1 MIQHERRRRKSYVA
15 KPRYIYDI
23 ENYKPDEFPKTQ
35 YTQAEQ
41 QLIAELTKQGV
52 EYLTQIPFKRKE
64 EKTRED
70 EPKQYIADI
79 IIKNTKIILEVEG
92 SKSSSSDNP
101 DRDKY
106 FKEKGYQIIHIPN
119 ELALKQS
126 FVLATLIKALTN
138 ELIL

>member
-1 MIQHERRRRKSYVA
+1 MIKHEKRGRKSYVA
-15 KPRYIYDI
+15 KPRPTYNT
-23 ENYKPDEFPKTQ
+23 ENYKPDEFPITQ

-41 QLIAELTKQGV
+41 ALIGELTKQGV
-52 EYLTQIPFKRKE
+52 EYLTQIPFKRKDE
-64 EKTRED
+64 HTRKG

-79 IIKNTKIILEVEG
+79 IIKNTKIILEIEG

-101 DRDKY
+101 DRDEY

-126 FVLATLIKALTN
+126 FVLAGLIKAFTN
-138 ELIL
+138 ESFL